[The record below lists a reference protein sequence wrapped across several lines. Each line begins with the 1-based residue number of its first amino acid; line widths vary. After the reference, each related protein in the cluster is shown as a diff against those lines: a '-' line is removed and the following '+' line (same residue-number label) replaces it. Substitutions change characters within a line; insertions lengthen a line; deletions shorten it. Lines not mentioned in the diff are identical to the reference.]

1 MDPRSPV
8 DTPRF
13 PDPGFGP
20 FDGAALAAEINRADA
35 ARALNCAA
43 AQVATILVAALAI
56 GLFALLSWSQIVK
69 YEAALA
75 ACAGV

>member
-1 MDPRSPV
+1 MDPRPPIE
-8 DTPRF
+8 TQRF

-20 FDGAALAAEINRADA
+20 FDGAALAAEANRANVA
-35 ARALNCAA
+35 LALNCAA

-56 GLFALLSWSQIVK
+56 GLFALLSWSQIAK